1 MKIPFI
7 SLVTAC
13 SLLLFSACGDAE
25 NTSENSGASNDASTE
40 ASADDADSDEG
51 SSTSIKPYPAV
62 ALWNMSVRTEPG
74 RGKGDWVVSLD
85 FGESVTVTAD
95 SSYVEDEDRL
105 YRKVKLSDGK
115 TGWAYTYLLAEK
127 ASKAVA
133 LGPVVVCK
141 RPDLSTMLSDKIQ
154 RGQVVAVS
162 NEQKEGWSEVATK
175 EKKIQGWVKGTSN
188 LSSDDMD
195 VTVAIL
201 LDKALSQ
208 KEETKKIKMLENLVA
223 NDALSSSSL
232 YVDAKTILEEMQS
245 ASAIEDEID
254 AVMGEEIEEE
264 LMD

>member
-13 SLLLFSACGDAE
+13 SIFLFSACSDSK
-25 NTSENSGASNDASTE
+25 NTSDNQNNSSESSSEEPDGGSPADENNAT
-40 ASADDADSDEG
+40 
-51 SSTSIKPYPAV
+51 IKPYPAI
-62 ALWNMSVRTEPG
+62 ALWNMSIRTEPG

-95 SSYVEDEDRL
+95 SAYIEDEDRL
-105 YRKVKLSDGK
+105 YRKVTLSDGK

-141 RPDLSTMLSDKIQ
+141 RPDLSTMLSEKIQ

-162 NEQKEGWSEVATK
+162 NDQKEGWSEVATK

-208 KEETKKIKMLENLVA
+208 KEESKKIKMLENLVA

-232 YVDAKTILEEMQS
+232 HTDAKTLLEEMQS
-245 ASAIEDEID
+245 ANAIEDEIG
-254 AVMGEEIEEE
+254 AVLEEEMEEE
-264 LMD
+264 LLD